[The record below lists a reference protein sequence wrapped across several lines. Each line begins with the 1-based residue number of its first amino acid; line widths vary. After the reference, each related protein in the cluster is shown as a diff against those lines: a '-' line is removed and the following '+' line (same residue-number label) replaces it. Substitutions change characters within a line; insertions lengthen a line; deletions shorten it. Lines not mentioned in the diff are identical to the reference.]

1 MTDRPEPANRRS
13 GERRFAGVKAM
24 VTHDQ
29 LGLTKCK
36 LRDISLDGAFI
47 ETGTLVLSKNADVD
61 LVLKIRA
68 GARNRHCRFQAK
80 VTRVTAEGA
89 VLEFRHLSES
99 EYRTLFDIV
108 HEE

>member
-68 GARNRHCRFQAK
+68 GSRDTPDTERADTAAAGGSFRGDWSWIRGARA
-80 VTRVTAEGA
+80 
-89 VLEFRHLSES
+89 
-99 EYRTLFDIV
+99 
-108 HEE
+108 

>member
-1 MTDRPEPANRRS
+1 MTDKPEPADRRS
-13 GERRFAGVKAM
+13 GPRRFAGVKAM
-24 VTHDQ
+24 VTHGR

-61 LVLKIRA
+61 LVLKIRS
-68 GARNRHCRFQAK
+68 GDRNRHCRFQAK
-80 VTRVTAEGA
+80 VARVTAEGV
-89 VLEFRHLSES
+89 VLEFRHLSEVA
-99 EYRTLFDIV
+99 YRTLFDIV